1 MNTTINMKSYPKTI
15 DCTLEGKGNWLTIWL
30 NRPEKRNALSK
41 NLIEELGSVLSICE
55 KNRSLRGIIFRGKGS
70 TFCAGADLK
79 WMQNIALNKEVSAEA
94 IHNMS
99 CMFGDIFENISKM
112 SPITI
117 SVVEGSSMAGGIGI
131 MCATDLI
138 ITMADTNFSLTETK
152 IGLTPAQIAP
162 YVINKV
168 GFQQAKKLML
178 LAESFSGQEA
188 FDMGMAD
195 YICHN
200 EKDINS
206 HINDIIEQVQLCSPN
221 AIAVTKRL
229 LKTHLD
235 IDTANASKLFSE
247 CMLHNEGREGFA
259 SFFQKRKPFWT
270 IKEQI

>member
-1 MNTTINMKSYPKTI
+1 MEDVLTTEII
-15 DCTLEGKGNWLTIWL
+15 DNEICLIKL
-30 NRPEKRNALSK
+30 NRPKALNSL
-41 NLIEELGSVLSICE
+41 NRDLVDTLISSIDECE
-55 KNRSLRGIIFRGKGS
+55 SNNDIRSIILTGNGRG
-70 TFCAGADLK
+70 FCAGADLK

-117 SVVEGSSMAGGIGI
+117 SGVEGSSMAGVIGI

-200 EKDINS
+200 EKDLNS

-235 IDTANASKLFSE
+235 IDTTNASKLFSD

>member
-1 MNTTINMKSYPKTI
+1 M
-15 DCTLEGKGNWLTIWL
+15 EEKGNWLTIWL

-41 NLIEELGSVLSICE
+41 NLIEELASVLSICE
-55 KNRSLRGIIFRGKGS
+55 RNRSLRGIIFRGKGS

-117 SVVEGSSMAGGIGI
+117 SVVEGSSMAGGIGV

-168 GFQQAKKLML
+168 GFQQAKKTVSIPKFNKDSAYYFVKNQVDFGPRFLSSKGWANCSDWL
-178 LAESFSGQEA
+178 EKKLKKY
-188 FDMGMAD
+188 AD
-195 YICHN
+195 TL
-200 EKDINS
+200 
-206 HINDIIEQVQLCSPN
+206 IIQTAPVTTYDQKQHKLKANYSP
-221 AIAVTKRL
+221 
-229 LKTHLD
+229 
-235 IDTANASKLFSE
+235 S
-247 CMLHNEGREGFA
+247 
-259 SFFQKRKPFWT
+259 
-270 IKEQI
+270 